1 MMFDLRV
8 CPSLESLP
16 GRVVNLCW
24 DEEEM
29 PDKALPKPKQTLEE
43 RREYDRM
50 RHARDREM
58 RNAAALERYRN
69 RTPEQARM
77 PLLYA
82 PYVPS
87 LWEDFILRNRR
98 ILADQMEFLMAHL
111 PKTSRLHC

>member
-69 RTPEQARM
+69 RTPEQDAALKARRAKSW
-77 PLLYA
+77 LKNKERINA
-82 PYVPS
+82 
-87 LWEDFILRNRR
+87 RR
-98 ILADQMEFLMAHL
+98 RKAA
-111 PKTSRLHC
+111 KK